1 MWFWK
6 GSGRLVITLP
16 DGRVIDSFA
25 TSLVA
30 DVDKGRVTLVT
41 FNTVGPPMNSTALRA
56 IMVSSIDNL
65 RLRTGADRDN
75 AVRDLD
81 NWIAKTKAAG
91 YVPAVNFGSRG
102 GVPTVDV
109 RVSQSG
115 PPSEYD
121 LVYSIDWFQ

>member
-30 DVDKGRVTLVT
+30 DVDTGGVTRVT

-56 IMVSSIDNL
+56 IMISNIDGL